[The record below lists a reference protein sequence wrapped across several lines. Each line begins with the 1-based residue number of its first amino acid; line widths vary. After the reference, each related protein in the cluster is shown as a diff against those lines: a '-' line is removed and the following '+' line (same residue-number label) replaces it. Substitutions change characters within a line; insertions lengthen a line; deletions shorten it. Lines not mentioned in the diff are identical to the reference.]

1 MVRSVL
7 AVVRS
12 QGLGFLLYMLLK
24 SFVVFYFAGSL
35 IAFLEL
41 LVNAMLAIRGTPQRT
56 SGTFW
61 RHPLT
66 PRTPTEDASGTLWR
80 HTPTHCSSL

>member
-1 MVRSVL
+1 MVHSVL

-41 LVNAMLAIRGTPQRT
+41 LVNAMLAIRGTP
-56 SGTFW
+56 
-61 RHPLT
+61 
-66 PRTPTEDASGTLWR
+66 RTPTEDASATLWR